1 MKPMKTLDF
10 WRPRAAARWGPRE
23 DPRRALKIIAKPLG
37 IHGIFEDRAMES
49 METLVHPH
57 APRNG
62 ARRGSDTH
70 SVIPSQ
76 DRAGT
81 RGRGPPLWIYVTSE
95 LDSTC
100 TSSNSDTIN
109 LTVFFNVND
118 WKTQRFRM
126 YLG

>member
-1 MKPMKTLDF
+1 MDSI
-10 WRPRAAARWGPRE
+10 G
-23 DPRRALKIIAKPLG
+23 
-37 IHGIFEDRAMES
+37 
-49 METLVHPH
+49 TLVPPH

-62 ARRGSDTH
+62 GRRGSDTH

-81 RGRGPPLWIYVTSE
+81 RGRGPPLWIHVTSE
-95 LDSTC
+95 SDSTC
-100 TSSNSDTIN
+100 MSKRTASNLDTIN
-109 LTVFFNVND
+109 LTVIFSENY